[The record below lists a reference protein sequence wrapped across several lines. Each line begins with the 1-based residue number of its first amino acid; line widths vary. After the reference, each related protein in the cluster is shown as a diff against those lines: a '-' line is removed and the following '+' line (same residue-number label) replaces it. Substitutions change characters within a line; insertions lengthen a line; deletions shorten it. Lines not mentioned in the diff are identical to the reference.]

1 MENLLNLN
9 SNAIRKAFGKFVFLL
24 CVCSLATIH
33 FTTHA
38 ATPVVSQPQVSNPVR
53 VLFVGNSYFYYNNS
67 LHNHVRRMVGAHNA
81 ELDKRIQY
89 KSATIGGAS
98 LDHHNI
104 DWLTMPGK
112 IGVKEPFELVILAGN
127 SGDALKDNS
136 RAKFAQT
143 VAEHNKVITS
153 RGGKTALYMTPAY
166 VPPHKELDPQNIRKI
181 EEMYVTVANDNQ
193 ALVIPVGLACE
204 EAYRRYPDMK
214 LHDKEDGSH
223 PSALGS
229 YLAACTVVASLYSF
243 SPVGNSYTMYGAID
257 ATTAKQLQQVAQDV
271 VNKFFGRK

>member
-1 MENLLNLN
+1 MEHHLKRNNK
-9 SNAIRKAFGKFVFLL
+9 AMRKAIGKFVLLL

-38 ATPVVSQPQVSNPVR
+38 ATPVVSQPQVSNPAR

-181 EEMYVTVANDNQ
+181 EDMYVAVANDNQ
-193 ALVIPVGLACE
+193 ALVIPVGLAFE